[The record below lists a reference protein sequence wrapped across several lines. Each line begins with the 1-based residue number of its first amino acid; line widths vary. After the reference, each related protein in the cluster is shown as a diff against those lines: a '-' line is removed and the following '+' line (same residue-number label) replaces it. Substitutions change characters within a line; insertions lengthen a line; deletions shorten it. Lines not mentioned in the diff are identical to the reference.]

1 MINGTAGN
9 TGVALWVFW
18 PMFERVVYHGLQ
30 MKMKHFCGF
39 MACLCDEVLWW
50 LLLNLCAAFMEL
62 RLMQLL
68 ETDLSVLNDYWDFS
82 KIVERSVRVNASL
95 I

>member
-50 LLLNLCAAFMEL
+50 LFNLYAAFMGL
-62 RLMQLL
+62 RLIKLL
-68 ETDLSVLNDYWDFS
+68 ETDLSELNDSRDY
-82 KIVERSVRVNASL
+82 
-95 I
+95 